1 MTEQMETANDRD
13 NTGVNG
19 TEPVG
24 CHEDFDSDNDYGDIE
39 VEDKMYSDSDKDTDD
54 DDDDEGDDNN
64 SDNDDENYDDD
75 DINGDY
81 VSDNDDGGGGEGDDD
96 SDSGDDDDDQGDND
110 IENNEY
116 NGEALHQDQDQIL
129 DPAPDQDFDQEPG
142 PDVNLE
148 PGPGH
153 DVFDPIHQPVMEVG
167 LDPVQ
172 DFLSATVGIPYE
184 V

>member
-1 MTEQMETANDRD
+1 MNNKKIIHLIFSDVIGFSGITPDSGMTEQMETANDRD

-19 TEPVG
+19 TEPVD

-129 DPAPDQDFDQEPG
+129 DPAPIRALIKNQAQ
-142 PDVNLE
+142 
-148 PGPGH
+148 
-153 DVFDPIHQPVMEVG
+153 M
-167 LDPVQ
+167 
-172 DFLSATVGIPYE
+172 
-184 V
+184 